1 MRKTVAR
8 RLTESKQ
15 TIPHYYITSSIEM
28 GATNELRN
36 DLNKR
41 EKENGV
47 KISINDIIVKALALA
62 LRDYPDVNA
71 QWH

>member
-1 MRKTVAR
+1 
-8 RLTESKQ
+8 
-15 TIPHYYITSSIEM
+15 M